1 MAFMAKDKIVRT
13 GDDLNLATLVALQS
27 DATVLGNVA
36 DAAAGQ
42 AFSRI
47 EKIAVVE
54 LADANTGG
62 GVLSWENEEDT
73 AIIITRLIVDVT
85 TESTAACTVDF
96 GTTAVN
102 ATTSSDNLL
111 DGVDVA
117 AVAMFDNLDAND
129 VGTSG
134 KTKQKLAA
142 GDWVTGSMAGGD
154 ATDLVGKAYIH
165 YVLA

>member
-13 GDDLNLATLVALQS
+13 GEDLNLSTLVGIVNALGGEPITS
-27 DATVLGNVA
+27 SN
-36 DAAAGQ
+36 
-42 AFSRI
+42 RI
-47 EKIAVVE
+47 EKVAVVE

-117 AVAMFDNLDAND
+117 AVAMFDNLDASD

-142 GDWVTGSMAGGD
+142 GDWVTGSKASGD
-154 ATDLVGKAYIH
+154 ATDLAGKAYIH
-165 YVLA
+165 YILA